1 MIHHENLG
9 PQTWAGVHVTQL
21 TTVADIVDV
30 DNVGP
35 DGTLLSGFEMFR
47 YAGESLDAL
56 IREARDAE
64 TRILPIGAGWA
75 LSRINITD
83 GWLVNTKPLNGCYD
97 IAERYFDDAYP
108 ADKRRNVVLA
118 QAGMQIAELNAY
130 LELVPRHD
138 ADRRAIQAAGIG
150 NGQTVA
156 GAVSG
161 NTHGAQITFG
171 AMPDFV
177 AGLHIATG
185 SGRTLWIEKESKPV
199 LSDEFAAK
207 IGAQLIRDDDIF
219 NAAVVSFGTFGI
231 IAAVAVETAPIYQLD
246 FPPIVDI
253 NYTELKAKLSAFAEA
268 PPQDAKKL
276 YHYEFIFDPFSRT
289 QMAMEASAP
298 KVNYQ
303 PGVPTPEPRW
313 IVRDKNGYAPG
324 INILRVVGLLR
335 GVVPPS
341 VTTGLEFKRYR
352 KTALLDGVRG
362 SPGQIYTSSI
372 YYLEGYIESA
382 YAVSVKDA
390 PATIDISSEVARAM
404 RLPSV
409 NQVRL
414 CRASGGTLAFTQHEP
429 ITAVFE
435 FGMIHDERFPEFERR
450 LDEAFR
456 REGLRYTMHW
466 SKNSGIHP
474 DKLEYMYGSGKIA
487 SWKAA
492 RQAVFGNDASL
503 MKLFATDATIEAG
516 LA

>member
-1 MIHHENLG
+1 MLHAENQG
-9 PQTWAGVHVTQL
+9 AQAWAGVHVTHR
-21 TTVADIVDV
+21 TTVAEIFNV

-35 DGTLLSGFEMFR
+35 GGALLSGWDMFR
-47 YAGESLDAL
+47 YAGESLDVL
-56 IREARDAE
+56 IRQARDAGK
-64 TRILPIGAGWA
+64 RVLPIGSGWA

-83 GWLVNTKPLNGCYD
+83 GWLVNTKLLNGCYD
-97 IAERYFDDAYP
+97 IADQYFDDAYP
-108 ADKRRNVVLA
+108 AGNRRNVVLA
-118 QAGMQIAELNAY
+118 QAGMQIAELSAY
-130 LELVPRHD
+130 LELMPRKD

-150 NGQTVA
+150 NGQTVS

-185 SGRTLWIEKESKPV
+185 GGQTLWIERKSKPV
-199 LSDEFAAK
+199 LNDAFVAK
-207 IGAQLIRDDDIF
+207 IGARLIRDDDIF

-231 IAAVAVETAPIYQLD
+231 IAAVAVETAPIYHLE

-253 NYTELKAKLSAFAEA
+253 SYVDLKKKLRGFAAA
-268 PPQDAKKL
+268 PPPNL
-276 YHYEFIFDPFSRT
+276 YHYEFIFDPHSRT
-289 QMAMEASAP
+289 QMAMEASTPQVA
-298 KVNYQ
+298 YQ
-303 PGVPTPEPRW
+303 PGVPTPKPRW
-313 IVRDKNGYAPG
+313 IVRDKNGFAPG
-324 INILRVVGLLR
+324 INILGIVGFLR
-335 GVVPPS
+335 SFVPPGLI
-341 VTTGLEFKRYR
+341 TGLQFKEYR
-352 KTALLDGVRG
+352 KVALLNSVRG

-382 YAVSVKDA
+382 YAVSVADA

-404 RLPSV
+404 RLPSI

-414 CRASGGTLAFTQHEP
+414 CRASTGTLAFTQHEP

-435 FGMIHDERFPEFERR
+435 FGMIKDERFPEFERR

-456 REGLRYTMHW
+456 KAGIRYTMHW
-466 SKNSGIHP
+466 SKNSGLDP
-474 DKLEYMYGSGKIA
+474 GKLQYMYGATKIA

-492 RQAVFGNDASL
+492 RRVVFRNDQTL
-503 MKLFATDATIEAG
+503 MKLFETDTMIEAG